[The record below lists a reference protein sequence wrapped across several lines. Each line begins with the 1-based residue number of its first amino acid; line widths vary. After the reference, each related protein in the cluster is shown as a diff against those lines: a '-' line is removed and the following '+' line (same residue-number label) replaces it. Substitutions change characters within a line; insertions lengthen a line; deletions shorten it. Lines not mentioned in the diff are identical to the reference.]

1 MLFSTSTTEELLQ
14 KVIFRMSI
22 TLETVALDKFT
33 RSAEAL
39 HYEYKKFIMSA
50 SSLLGPHLR

>member
-50 SSLLGPHLR
+50 SSLFGRI